1 MGQAQA
7 LADKILHAATADDRP
22 RDDACSSPG
31 FVMATRR
38 QIARPIGGVDNE
50 TLRARMQSE
59 LDRLGLTGDV
69 AERVVREVNFL
80 ACLLIEAAREGRL
93 HD

>member
-7 LADKILHAATADDRP
+7 LADKIRHAATADDRP

-50 TLRARMQSE
+50 TLRARMQPE
-59 LDRLGLTGDV
+59 LDRLGFTGDL
-69 AERVVREVNFL
+69 AEQLVRELNFL
-80 ACLLIEAAREGRL
+80 ACLLIEAAGEEKLDG
-93 HD
+93 